1 MLKEECRLFQKV
13 WLGWTCLLYT
23 SFEKAVTI
31 GGLKKEKT
39 SVDDSITKRLKDM
52 LFEAKQK

>member
-1 MLKEECRLFQKV
+1 MLFRSP
-13 WLGWTCLLYT
+13 LLNT
-23 SFEKAVTI
+23 DQVGVNAAQFEKAVTI

>member
-1 MLKEECRLFQKV
+1 M
-13 WLGWTCLLYT
+13 
-23 SFEKAVTI
+23 I
-31 GGLKKEKT
+31 GGLKKEKN